1 MGVEWGSGRSAF
13 GVPRETPN
21 CEVRGLKLGTLLAL
35 ASKAPISVGGQA
47 VIEGVMMRS
56 RDRLA
61 IAVRR
66 PGGDIVVEVRPW
78 FSLAR
83 WNIFRKPFL
92 RGFPILMETM
102 VNGIKALNF
111 SANHA
116 LDDGEEGEGG
126 ELNSWHLA
134 LTMVVAIGAA
144 LGLFVVLPHFFS
156 VLMEWWG
163 VSGDVDS
170 ISFHIWDGLF
180 KMLVFV
186 GYILAISYVPDI
198 RRVFQY
204 HGAEHKV
211 IWTYEEGH
219 ELSAE
224 KVRGFSRL
232 HPRCGTAFL
241 LFVLTVSI
249 VLYTVLVPWL
259 LTFYS
264 PEHFLVR
271 HFYIVGVKLLLMVP
285 VSCIAY
291 EMIKV
296 AGKFSNNAVCR
307 AMCWPGLM
315 MQLLTTKEPDDAQIE
330 VAVAALLGAI
340 GEEGSSANVC

>member
-1 MGVEWGSGRSAF
+1 M
-13 GVPRETPN
+13 
-21 CEVRGLKLGTLLAL
+21 KLGTLLAL

-83 WNIFRKPFL
+83 WDILRKPFL

-116 LDDGEEGEGG
+116 LADEDGEGG
-126 ELNSWHLA
+126 ELSSWHLA

-163 VSGDVDS
+163 VSGDLKSV
-170 ISFHIWDGLF
+170 SFHVWDGLF

-219 ELSAE
+219 ELIAD

-249 VLYTVLVPWL
+249 VLYAVLVPWL
-259 LTFYS
+259 LSFYS
-264 PEHFLVR
+264 PEHFIVR
-271 HFYIVGVKLLLMVP
+271 HLYIVGVKLLLMVP

-291 EMIKV
+291 EMIKI
-296 AGKFSNNAVCR
+296 AGRFSNNFVCR